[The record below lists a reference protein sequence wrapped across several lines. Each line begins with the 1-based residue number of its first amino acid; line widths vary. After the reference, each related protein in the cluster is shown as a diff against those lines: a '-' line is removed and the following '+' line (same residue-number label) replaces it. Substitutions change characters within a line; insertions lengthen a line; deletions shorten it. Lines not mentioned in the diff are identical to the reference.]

1 MSILIADIDNQTGDA
16 TFNGAVEQAL
26 DIAMEGAGFISSYSR
41 PKAQKVATQ
50 LLPDSALDATMA
62 RLVSRREG
70 IDVVLA
76 GSIVEKGSGYR
87 ITVKA
92 LDAASESE
100 DVEPLATVKESAKSK
115 EDVLPA
121 VGRLASDLRRKLG
134 DTEPASVRMAA
145 AETFTAA
152 SLEAMSAYAEGQ
164 ALSVQGQ
171 FMEAL
176 DSYKQAV
183 TEDPEFG
190 RAYAGMGVVY
200 GNLRQPDE
208 AEESYQKALQYVD
221 RMSER
226 ERYRT
231 LGGYYLLVSRNYPE
245 AIASYEKLVEL
256 YPADGGGHSNLAL
269 SYLYERHFEKAVQ
282 EGKVAVDLDPGN
294 MLKRMNYSMYAM
306 YAGDFETSIAQ
317 SQKVLEQNPSFGYAI
332 FTAARSAAA
341 DDRLEEAG
349 QMYEDLGSSDALGA
363 ALAPIGRA
371 DLAMTSG
378 LYGQAAGI
386 LEPLAPLSGA
396 SAESAP
402 VLVMLAESYLA
413 LGRLDEAKQLA
424 SLAASLND
432 QESVLYP
439 AARVLISAGDLEGG
453 KEIATTLESQL
464 QTQTVAYARLIEG
477 EIALREG
484 RLLEAIESLRD
495 GRERH
500 DNWFAH
506 FLLGRAYVEGE
517 QFAEALGE
525 LEISLDRK
533 GEIVDLFLID
543 SATLRYLP
551 PVYYW
556 LGRAQEG
563 LGSTVPARS
572 NYRKYLELRG
582 NTDAPDPLA
591 ADASHRWSALEAP
604 QEAAG

>member
-1 MSILIADIDNQTGDA
+1 
-16 TFNGAVEQAL
+16 
-26 DIAMEGAGFISSYSR
+26 
-41 PKAQKVATQ
+41 
-50 LLPDSALDATMA
+50 
-62 RLVSRREG
+62 
-70 IDVVLA
+70 
-76 GSIVEKGSGYR
+76 
-87 ITVKA
+87 
-92 LDAASESE
+92 
-100 DVEPLATVKESAKSK
+100 
-115 EDVLPA
+115 
-121 VGRLASDLRRKLG
+121 
-134 DTEPASVRMAA
+134 
-145 AETFTAA
+145 
-152 SLEAMSAYAEGQ
+152 
-164 ALSVQGQ
+164 
-171 FMEAL
+171 
-176 DSYKQAV
+176 
-183 TEDPEFG
+183 
-190 RAYAGMGVVY
+190 
-200 GNLRQPDE
+200 
-208 AEESYQKALQYVD
+208 
-221 RMSER
+221 
-226 ERYRT
+226 
-231 LGGYYLLVSRNYPE
+231 
-245 AIASYEKLVEL
+245 
-256 YPADGGGHSNLAL
+256 
-269 SYLYERHFEKAVQ
+269 
-282 EGKVAVDLDPGN
+282 
-294 MLKRMNYSMYAM
+294 
-306 YAGDFETSIAQ
+306 
-317 SQKVLEQNPSFGYAI
+317 
-332 FTAARSAAA
+332 
-341 DDRLEEAG
+341 
-349 QMYEDLGSSDALGA
+349 MYEDLGSSDALGA

-402 VLVMLAESYLA
+402 VLAMLAESYLA

-604 QEAAG
+604 QAASG